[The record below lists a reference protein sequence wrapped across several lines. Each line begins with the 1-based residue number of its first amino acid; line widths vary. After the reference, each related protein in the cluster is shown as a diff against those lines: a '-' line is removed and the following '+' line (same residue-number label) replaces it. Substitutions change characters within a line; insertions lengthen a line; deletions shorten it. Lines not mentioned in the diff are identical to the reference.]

1 MKNLIKNLFT
11 AAALLAAGTAIGD
24 DCQLRGTGDLGIV
37 IERAS
42 GSVQVVET
50 STHTRLFRVTEL
62 GDLSHAAAVFSR
74 DERYAFVFGRDGGL
88 SKVDLLCG
96 KLVKRVVQS
105 GNSIGGAISQDGQLI
120 AVGNYEPG
128 GVKIFD
134 AETLA
139 EVADLPATHGDGTQR
154 SKVVGVEDASGRL
167 FAYSLFDADEIHLA
181 DLHDPAKPKV
191 TKFKDIGRQPYD
203 ALVTT
208 DGRYYLAGLYGE
220 DGLTLL
226 DLWYPE
232 KGPRRILD
240 QYGRGAEALPVY
252 KMPHL
257 EGWASVGDLVFLPA
271 VGHHRVL
278 VVDRKTW
285 KEVKQIDMHSQPVF
299 VMARPDGR
307 QVWSNFAHPHNDTIQ
322 VIDTETLTVI
332 HTFKPGKGVMHMEF
346 SPRGEQLWL
355 SVRDENR
362 VDVYDTATFEKITS
376 LPAEKP
382 SGIFFTPRAHRI
394 GL

>member
-1 MKNLIKNLFT
+1 MKHLLRNLFT
-11 AAALLAAGTAIGD
+11 VAALLAATSSPANE
-24 DCQLRGTGDLGIV
+24 CQLRGTGDLGIIV
-37 IERAS
+37 ERAS
-42 GSVQVVET
+42 GSVQVVES
-50 STHTRLFRVTEL
+50 STHTQLFRVTGL

-96 KLVKRVVQS
+96 KLVKRVAQS

-134 AETLA
+134 ADTLN
-139 EVADLPATHGDGTQR
+139 EVADLPATYGDGTQR
-154 SKVVGVEDASGRL
+154 SKVVGVEDTTGRR
-167 FAYSLFDADEIHLA
+167 FAYSLYDGNEIHLV
-181 DLHDPAKPKV
+181 DLADPANPKI
-191 TKFKDIGRQPYD
+191 TKYKDIGQQPYD

-208 DGRYYLAGLYGE
+208 DGRYYIAGLYGE

-226 DLWYPE
+226 DLWAPE

-240 QYGRGAEALPVY
+240 RYGRGTEALPVY

-278 VVDRKTW
+278 VVDRKSW
-285 KEVKQIDMHSQPVF
+285 QEVKQIEMHSQPVF

-307 QVWSNFAHPHNDTIQ
+307 QVWSNFAHPDNDTIQ
-322 VIDTETLTVI
+322 VIDTETLTVV

-346 SPRGEQLWL
+346 TPRGEQLWL
-355 SVRDENR
+355 SVRDEDR
-362 VDVYDTATFEKITS
+362 VDVYDTATFKKITS
-376 LPAEKP
+376 LPAAKP